1 MHRTQIMLDEPQYR
15 FLLDEARRGG
25 SSIAAVIRRLV
36 AEHMA
41 QRGPQEEDPL
51 ERIIGIAASG
61 GGVAEADH
69 DRIVYGFD
77 ET

>member
-41 QRGPQEEDPL
+41 QRGTQEEDPL
-51 ERIIGIAASG
+51 ERIIGIGRGDGTAAG
-61 GGVAEADH
+61 RNH
-69 DRIVYGFD
+69 DAILYGR
-77 ET
+77 TRR